1 MWPPLPSGSGGFLHG
16 HAISGRWAAFIPRND
31 HQTNLCMTHSTL
43 RKYNHRR
50 PQDRK
55 QVSVKGPSQHSISAI
70 LAYSKALRVVQ
81 VPPVGEIGLI
91 LN

>member
-1 MWPPLPSGSGGFLHG
+1 
-16 HAISGRWAAFIPRND
+16 
-31 HQTNLCMTHSTL
+31 MTHSTL

-55 QVSVKGPSQHSISAI
+55 QVSVKGPSQRSISAI